1 MFLYPEYTEEQQD
14 NAISVLSKLV
24 QQNQKL
30 KAELLKAQQFA
41 IRLLLAK
48 EIKKDDKSVYFHDD
62 AIIEYA
68 EDWDKILEYFFIDF
82 NNNSNFNEKDGMYL
96 SDVKVRIKANT
107 SAPPT
112 GTLTQLYDRIKELE
126 SSMNK

>member
-1 MFLYPEYTEEQQD
+1 MFLYPDYTYKQQD
-14 NAISVLSKLV
+14 DAINVLSKLV
-24 QQNQKL
+24 QQNQTL

-48 EIKKDDKSVYFHDD
+48 EIKKDDKSVYFYDD
-62 AIIEYA
+62 SIIEYS

-82 NNNSNFNEKDGMYL
+82 NNNCNFNQKDGLYL

-107 SAPPT
+107 STPPT
-112 GTLTQLYDRIKELE
+112 GTITQLYERIKRLE
-126 SSMNK
+126 EQLNK